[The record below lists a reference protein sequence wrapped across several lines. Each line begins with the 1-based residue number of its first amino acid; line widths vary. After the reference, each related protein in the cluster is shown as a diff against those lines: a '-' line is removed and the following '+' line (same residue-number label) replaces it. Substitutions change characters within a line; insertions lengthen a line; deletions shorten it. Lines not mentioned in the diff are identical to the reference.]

1 MTTITRE
8 IINPNFYHVTED
20 MDYATL
26 CKRINKFK
34 HLFLSKNLKKGDNL
48 TINTLTTTTDM
59 IASYFAAWELGL
71 KTHIV
76 PEGLLMGDTDF
87 YVKAI
92 SNLLHALQNAEPLL
106 TGWSFLAIHDFNKP
120 IDPNNSGGLT
130 RMDLKDGLFRK
141 FLEGYPTRTSTII
154 TFDDVAPMP
163 GTDIQPWEVNEDD
176 DIVQCLT
183 PLKHIKTINDPW
195 WPKLYSHKQIL
206 ESVEKYIPNFT
217 QDRVAISRNLHHNE
231 SIDYYFLPTLM
242 TASKIY
248 DINIMDYTEKD
259 YEQQI
264 LNFMVDYVN
273 KEIEKN
279 KIERVLVPD
288 DIMYNYMQSKKTKPF
303 EQEVIF
309 NIGKKIVKSN

>member
-1 MTTITRE
+1 MSLALVE
-8 IINPNFYHVTED
+8 VSAFSSDSLAHMNKVVSENFTNYKNRT
-20 MDYATL
+20 
-26 CKRINKFK
+26 
-34 HLFLSKNLKKGDNL
+34 FL
-48 TINTLTTTTDM
+48 TAFT
-59 IASYFAAWELGL
+59 
-71 KTHIV
+71 
-76 PEGLLMGDTDF
+76 
-87 YVKAI
+87 
-92 SNLLHALQNAEPLL
+92 
-106 TGWSFLAIHDFNKP
+106 IHDLYKP

-141 FLEGYPTRTSTII
+141 ILEGYPTRTSTII

-206 ESVEKYIPNFT
+206 ESVEKYISNFT

-248 DINIMDYTEKD
+248 DINYCWCIF
-259 YEQQI
+259 
-264 LNFMVDYVN
+264 LS
-273 KEIEKN
+273 KN
-279 KIERVLVPD
+279 I
-288 DIMYNYMQSKKTKPF
+288 
-303 EQEVIF
+303 
-309 NIGKKIVKSN
+309 